1 VVSARARLRQL
12 PSMTSL
18 NRKLL
23 RDLWR
28 TRAQVASIALVL
40 AGGVLAVVSIRGTAS
55 SLVRARDQYYA
66 VGHFADVFAT
76 LTRAPVEVRARL
88 EALPGVAQVQTRVVK
103 DVRLDVPGFDRPATG
118 RLIAM
123 PATHEGPQ
131 RINRVRVVRGRMFA
145 PSADD
150 EVLISG
156 RFAEANHL
164 GPGDTL
170 TALINERRTR
180 LRIAGVG
187 AAPDYLYEQG
197 GGGIAV
203 DERAFGLLWA
213 PHALVTE
220 ATGMR
225 GAFNDVAIELAPA
238 ARESA
243 VIAGVDSVLAR
254 YGGRGAIGRRNQL
267 SHRVVENELSQLLV
281 MGWAFPVF
289 FIGVAAF
296 LTGTVLSRLIATERE
311 QIAVLKAF
319 GYTNG
324 AVARHYLAY
333 ATLAFAFGIAI
344 GIGFGEWLGRSITS
358 LYEEILRIPDLR
370 FHIDWPAMLLAL
382 GVLSVAALL
391 GAVRSVLG
399 ASRLPPAEALRPPT
413 PARYRML
420 LLDRLGVG
428 GILPASARMVLR
440 GIERRPSRALLGAA
454 GIAAALAM
462 MVGTLSLYDASNRM
476 VEVMFRI
483 GHRETLGVQ
492 LVSSVPVSMA
502 SRFRAL
508 PGVTSVE
515 LTRTVPVRIHH
526 AGRSRTLGLTGLEPG
541 AALNRLVD
549 VTGTPRVVPIDGI
562 TMSASLARTLEAR
575 AGDTVRIELLEQL
588 ETRTV
593 VVAAAIDELSSPNAY
608 MELSALGRLTGEGPR
623 ANAVYLRLG
632 SRETPALL
640 AGLRNMPRV
649 GSVASRSAML
659 ETYERM
665 MARSFRINTIVVVIF
680 ATVIAVGVV
689 YNGARIA
696 LSERGRELA
705 SLRVLGFTT
714 REVGTLLLGE
724 QALLALLALPLGWLL
739 GGLFGGYLVHAFE
752 NENYQVPFVTRSGTY
767 LFASLVVVVASAAA
781 GALMYRRAARLDLVA
796 VLKTRE

>member
-1 VVSARARLRQL
+1 MRALD
-12 PSMTSL
+12 
-18 NRKLL
+18 RKLL
-23 RDLWR
+23 RDFWR

-40 AGGVLAVVSIRGTAS
+40 AGGVLSVVSIRGTAS
-55 SLVRARDQYYA
+55 SLVRARDEYYA
-66 VGHFADVFAT
+66 AGHFADVFAT
-76 LTRAPVEVRARL
+76 LTRAPDDVRARL
-88 EALPGVAQVQTRVVK
+88 EVMPGIARIQTRVVK
-103 DVRLDVPGFDRPATG
+103 DVRLDIPGLDRPGTG
-118 RLIAM
+118 RLIGM
-123 PATHEGPQ
+123 PSAHEGAQ
-131 RINRVRVVRGRMFA
+131 RINLVRVVRGRMLA
-145 PSADD
+145 PAAED
-150 EVLISG
+150 EVLVSG
-156 RFAEANHL
+156 RFAEVNQLA
-164 GPGDTL
+164 PGDTL
-170 TALINERRTR
+170 TALINERRTT
-180 LRIAGVG
+180 LRIVGIG
-187 AAPDYLYEQG
+187 AAPDYLYEEA

-213 PHALVTE
+213 SHALVTE

-225 GAFNDVAIELAPA
+225 GAFNDVAIELAPG
-238 ARESA
+238 AREPA
-243 VIAGVDSVLAR
+243 VIARVDSVLAR
-254 YGGRGAIGRRNQL
+254 YGGRGAIGRRDQL
-267 SHRVVENELSQLLV
+267 SHRVVENELSLLLV

-333 ATLAFAFGIAI
+333 ATLAFLLGIVI
-344 GIGFGEWLGRSITS
+344 GLGIGVWFGGSITAM
-358 LYEEILRIPDLR
+358 YGEVLRIPGLR
-370 FHIDWPAMLLAL
+370 FRIDWPAMLLAL
-382 GVLSVAALL
+382 VVLSISALL
-391 GAVRSVLG
+391 GAARAVLG
-399 ASRLPPAEALRPPT
+399 AARLPPAQALRPPT

-420 LLDRLGVG
+420 LLDRLGLG
-428 GILPASARMVLR
+428 GILPPAARMVLR

-454 GIAAALAM
+454 GIAAALGM
-462 MVGTLSLYDASNRM
+462 MAGTLSIYDASRRM

-508 PGVTSVE
+508 SGVTGVE

-526 AGRSRTLGLTGLEPG
+526 AGHSRTLGLTGMARG
-541 AALNRLVD
+541 AQLYRLVD
-549 VTGTPRVVPIDGI
+549 VLGAPRDVPVDGVAI
-562 TMSASLARTLEAR
+562 SASLARTLEAR
-575 AGDTVRIELLEQL
+575 VGDTVRMELLEQL
-588 ETRTV
+588 ETRPV
-593 VVAAAIDELSSPNAY
+593 VVADAIDEMSSPNAY
-608 MELSALGRLTGEGPR
+608 MELGALGRLTGEGPR
-623 ANAVYLRLG
+623 ANAVYLRLAG
-632 SRETPALL
+632 RETPALL
-640 AGLRNMPRV
+640 AGLRDMPRV

-665 MARSFRINTIVVVIF
+665 MARSFRINTTVIVVF

-724 QALLALLALPLGWLL
+724 QGLVALLALPLGWLL
-739 GGLFGGYLVHAFE
+739 GRLFGGFLVGAFD
-752 NENYQVPFVTRSGTY
+752 NDYYQVPLVTRTATY
-767 LFASLVVVVASAAA
+767 LFASLVVVAASAAA

>member
-1 VVSARARLRQL
+1 MMAID
-12 PSMTSL
+12 
-18 NRKLL
+18 RKLL

-40 AGGVLAVVSIRGTAS
+40 AGGVLSVVSIRGTAS
-55 SLVRARDQYYA
+55 SLVRARDEYYA
-66 VGHFADVFAT
+66 AGHFADVFAT
-76 LTRAPVEVRARL
+76 LTRAPDEMRAQI
-88 EALPGVAQVQTRVVK
+88 EALRGVAQVQTRVVK
-103 DVRLDVPGFDRPATG
+103 DVRLDVPGFDRPGTG

-145 PSADD
+145 PDADD

-156 RFAEANHL
+156 RFAEANDL

-170 TALINERRTR
+170 GAVINERRTR
-180 LRIAGVG
+180 LRIVGIG
-187 AAPDYLYEQG
+187 AAPDYLYEEG

-225 GAFNDVAIELAPA
+225 GAFNDVAIELSPS
-238 ARESA
+238 ARVSP

-254 YGGRGAIGRRNQL
+254 YGGRGAIGRRDQL

-319 GYTNG
+319 GYTDG

-333 ATLAFAFGIAI
+333 VTLAFLFGIAI
-344 GIGFGEWLGRSITS
+344 GIGIGEWFGRAITS
-358 LYEEILRIPDLR
+358 LYGDILRIPGLR
-370 FHIDWPAMLLAL
+370 FRIDWPAMSLAL

-399 ASRLPPAEALRPPT
+399 ASRLPPADALRPPT
-413 PARYRML
+413 PARYGML
-420 LLDRLGVG
+420 LHDRLGLG
-428 GILPASARMVLR
+428 GVLPASARMVLR

-462 MVGTLSLYDASNRM
+462 MVGTLSLYDASSRM

-483 GHRETLGVQ
+483 GHRETLGLQ
-492 LVSSVPVSMA
+492 LVSSVPVSAA

-515 LTRTVPVRIHH
+515 LTWTVPVRIHH
-526 AGRSRTLGLTGLEPG
+526 AGRSRTLGLTGLEPR
-541 AALNRLVD
+541 AAIYRLVD
-549 VTGTPRVVPIDGI
+549 VHGSPRVVPLAGV
-562 TMSASLARTLEAR
+562 TLSASLARTLEAR
-575 AGDTVRIELLEQL
+575 AGDTVHIELLEQL
-588 ETRTV
+588 ETRPV
-593 VVAAAIDELSSPNAY
+593 VVAATIDEMMSPNAY
-608 MELSALGRLTGEGPR
+608 MELGALGRLTGER
-623 ANAVYLRLG
+623 AHANAAYLRLAG
-632 SRETPALL
+632 RETPELMAE
-640 AGLRNMPRV
+640 LRDMPRV
-649 GSVASRSAML
+649 GAVASRSAML

-665 MARSFRINTIVVVIF
+665 MARSFRVNTTVIVIF

-724 QALLALLALPLGWLL
+724 QALLALLALPLGWML
-739 GGLFGGYLVHAFE
+739 GWLFGGFLVHAFE
-752 NENYQVPFVTRSGTY
+752 NEYYQVPFVTRSATY
-767 LFASLVVVVASAAA
+767 LFASLVVVTASAAA
-781 GALMYRRAARLDLVA
+781 SALMYRRASRLDLVA

>member
-1 VVSARARLRQL
+1 MMALD
-12 PSMTSL
+12 
-18 NRKLL
+18 RKLL

-40 AGGVLAVVSIRGTAS
+40 AGGVLSVVSIRGTAS
-55 SLVRARDQYYA
+55 SLVRARDAYYA
-66 VGHFADVFAT
+66 AGHFADVFAT
-76 LTRAPVEVRARL
+76 LTRAPDEVRTRL
-88 EALPGVAQVQTRVVK
+88 AALPGVERVQTGVVK
-103 DVRLDVPGFDRPATG
+103 DVRLDIAGFDRPGTG
-118 RLIAM
+118 RLISM
-123 PATHEGPQ
+123 PAAHEGRQ
-131 RINRVRVVRGRMFA
+131 RLNLVHLVRGRMLA
-145 PSADD
+145 PDADD

-156 RFAEANHL
+156 RFAEVNDLA
-164 GPGDTL
+164 PGDTL
-170 TALINERRTR
+170 TAVINERRTS
-180 LRIAGVG
+180 LRIVGIG

-225 GAFNDVAIELAPA
+225 GAFNDVAIELAPS

-254 YGGRGAIGRRNQL
+254 YGGRGAIGRRDQL
-267 SHRVVENELSQLLV
+267 SHRIVENELAQLLV

-333 ATLAFAFGIAI
+333 AALAFLLGLAI
-344 GIGFGEWLGRSITS
+344 GIGIGEWFGRAITN
-358 LYEEILRIPDLR
+358 LYGDILRIPGLR

-382 GVLSVAALL
+382 GVLSVAALM
-391 GAVRSVLG
+391 GAARSVLG
-399 ASRLPPAEALRPPT
+399 ASGLPPAEALRPPA
-413 PARYRML
+413 PARYHML
-420 LLDRLGVG
+420 LLDRLGLG
-428 GILPASARMVLR
+428 AILPASARMVLR

-454 GIAAALAM
+454 GIGAALAM
-462 MVGTLSLYDASNRM
+462 MVGTLSLFDASRRM
-476 VEVMFRI
+476 IDVMFRI

-492 LVSSVPVSMA
+492 LVSSVPVSAA

-508 PGVTSVE
+508 PGVTAVE
-515 LTRTVPVRIHH
+515 LTRTVPVRIRH
-526 AGRSRTLGLTGLEPG
+526 AGRSRTLGLTGLDRG
-541 AALNRLVD
+541 AELYRLVD
-549 VTGTPRVVPIDGI
+549 VHGAPREVPLDGVTI
-562 TMSASLARTLEAR
+562 SASLARTLEAR
-575 AGDTVRIELLEQL
+575 VGDTVRIELLEQL
-588 ETRTV
+588 ETRSV
-593 VVAAAIDELSSPNAY
+593 VVAAALDEMSSPNAY
-608 MELSALGRLTGEGPR
+608 MELGALGRLTGEGPR
-623 ANAVYLRLG
+623 ANAVYLRLAG
-632 SRETPALL
+632 GETPALL
-640 AGLRNMPRV
+640 AGLRDMPRV
-649 GSVASRSAML
+649 SSVASRSAML

-665 MARSFRINTIVVVIF
+665 TARTFRINTMVIVIF
-680 ATVIAVGVV
+680 AMVIAVGVV

-739 GGLFGGYLVHAFE
+739 GWMFGGFLVRAFE
-752 NENYQVPFVTRSGTY
+752 NENYQVPFVTRTATY
-767 LFASLVVVVASAAA
+767 LFASLVVVAASAAA
-781 GALMYRRAARLDLVA
+781 GALMYRRTARLDLVA